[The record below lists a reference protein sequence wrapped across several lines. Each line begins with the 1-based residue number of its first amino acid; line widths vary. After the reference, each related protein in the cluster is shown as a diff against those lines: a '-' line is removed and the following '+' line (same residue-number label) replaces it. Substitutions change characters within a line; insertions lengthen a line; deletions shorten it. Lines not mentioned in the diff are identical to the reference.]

1 MSSDKITAMTEG
13 GKKLSNIKQMLPDF
27 CQKIRSIKSIDLKVE
42 ELIRKSGAKPSF
54 KMVPG
59 YRWSTCINV
68 NDSIVHG
75 IPGNGYLEDGDL
87 VTVDL
92 GLFWR
97 GFHVDS
103 AISFVIGKGTKT
115 TNEFL
120 SAGKQVL
127 KETIALAV
135 SGKKIEDLSQKMQT
149 GIESR
154 GYNVVRQLTGHGVGK
169 ELHEDP
175 PIPCF
180 VSKEPEMKVV
190 LEEGMTIAVEVMYTQ
205 GHWLLTTDSDG
216 WTMRTKDGKLSAVVE
231 ETVLVTNQNPI
242 ALTAL

>member
-1 MSSDKITAMTEG
+1 MNQSKIASMTEG
-13 GKKLSNIKQMLPDF
+13 GKKLSDIKQMLPDF
-27 CQKIRSIKSIDLKVE
+27 CQGVRSIKAIDLKVE

-59 YRWSTCINV
+59 YKWSTCINV

-75 IPGNGYLEDGDL
+75 IPGNGYLEEGDL
-87 VTVDL
+87 VTIDL
-92 GLFWR
+92 GLFWQ

-103 AISFVIGKGTKT
+103 AISFTLGKGTKVV
-115 TNEFL
+115 NEFL
-120 SAGKQVL
+120 EAGREVL
-127 KETIALAV
+127 EKTIAIARP
-135 SGKKIEDLSQKMQT
+135 GKKIKDLSQMMQQ
-149 GIESR
+149 GIEAK
-154 GYNVVRQLTGHGVGK
+154 GYNVVRQLTGHGVGRQ
-169 ELHEDP
+169 LHESP

-180 VSKEPEMKVV
+180 VSTEPEMNVV
-190 LEEGMTIAVEVMYTQ
+190 LEEGMTIAIEVMYTQ

-231 ETVLVTNQNPI
+231 ETVLVTSQNPI